1 MADLRARLADLPGQR
16 FAKDLGGL
24 TVSAADDFAY
34 TDPVDGSTATGQG
47 LRLFFEEN
55 ARAVFRLSGTGT
67 VGATLRV
74 YLERFEDDPGRL
86 EGDPQQR
93 LAAVI
98 AAAGEIADI
107 AGRLGRDAPD
117 VRT

>member
-1 MADLRARLADLPGQR
+1 MSELHKRLAALPGKSV
-16 FAKDLGGL
+16 AGL

-34 TDPVDGSTATGQG
+34 DDPVDGSRATGQG
-47 LRLFFEEN
+47 IRIFFQEN

-74 YLERFEDDPGRL
+74 YLERFEADPARLGDDPQ
-86 EGDPQQR
+86 DA

-98 AAAGEIADI
+98 KAAGEIAGI
-107 AGRLGRDAPD
+107 ASRLGREEPD